1 MIGPVSGTGRA
12 MMASLQQ
19 AMSKGMPP
27 DQAIQYVKGMATQ
40 GVAPLADLYAMMN
53 QFQRLKQQ
61 QVQPPQT
68 PPTIKDQLNMADQQQ
83 QMQAQQGGIA
93 GMQAPPPAGQPMDR
107 GLGAI
112 DAGRMEYPQFAG
124 GGIVAFAR
132 GGNEGLDS
140 EEDFSDMGYGAA
152 RARLTALIKEAED
165 AGQIERAAQLRM
177 QRDKL
182 SGGVRQAG
190 YLSEGARR
198 SMGLPVETSEPTTPA
213 QPVAPAVSQ
222 SAVPTDGAANPFSFD
237 QNLAEAKINPFGQ
250 VIRQEPPAQQIVP
263 TIRPEQKPAAERRPT
278 GPKTD
283 RFSQFEMERPDL
295 AEIRRERE
303 ERQKATKTGAYSQ
316 ADADLAAY
324 IKEQKDQGAD
334 QKQAY
339 RNFWV
344 MTGASLMANKS
355 PYFLSALGESVR
367 DNYGGLVKDL
377 KGLKDDAKQLRLQ
390 EIQLRRA
397 QEQAMESG
405 SREDQQ
411 RYDSLLNDFRNTNYG
426 IEKARSDIEQKVLE
440 RNHETALANLRAGGQ
455 YDMADMATKLWFS
468 AEGETDPA
476 KKKALL
482 DQYQRTLGAAT
493 EITRATTAGG
503 AGAASREEI
512 AVANAVQKRKEQ
524 SDYKRNERVYF
535 SDSATPEEKAAAK
548 ARMDEMERKAATDA
562 ASILGISTSGS
573 SGYVPSIGSGT
584 GGGPYS
590 TSGW

>member
-124 GGIVAFAR
+124 GGIV
-132 GGNEGLDS
+132 GGVVALAGGGDPREVAQEQL
-140 EEDFSDMGYGAA
+140 
-152 RARLTALIKEAED
+152 LALIDEAEQSGD
-165 AGQIERAAQLRM
+165 FNTATVLRGQLRRM
-177 QRDKL
+177 LTGDP
-182 SGGVRQAG
+182 S
-190 YLSEGARR
+190 
-198 SMGLPVETSEPTTPA
+198 SM
-213 QPVAPAVSQ
+213 APASRDIGETVRSSVAKSRPYLNKPEAVQDATPQATSSQ

-237 QNLAEAKINPFGQ
+237 QNLAGAKINPFGQ
-250 VIRQEPPAQQIVP
+250 VLRQEPPAQQIVP

-283 RFSQFEMERPDL
+283 RFSQFEMDRPDL

-303 ERQKATKTGAYSQ
+303 ERQKSTKTGAYSQ

-324 IKEQKDQGAD
+324 LKEQKDQGAD
-334 QKQAY
+334 EKQAY

-344 MTGASLMANKS
+344 MTGASLMASKS
-355 PYFLSALGESVR
+355 PYFLSALGESVK

-411 RYDSLLNDFRNTNYG
+411 RYDSLLNDFRNTNYS
-426 IEKARSDIEQKVLE
+426 IEKARVDLEQQVLE

-512 AVANAVQKRKEQ
+512 AVANAVQKRKEK
-524 SDYKRNERVYF
+524 SDYMRQERMYR
-535 SDSATPEEKAAAK
+535 SPDTTPEQKAAAK
-548 ARMDEMERKAATDA
+548 AQMDDMERKAREDA

>member
-124 GGIVAFAR
+124 GGIVAFAE
-132 GGNEGLDS
+132 GGMGLTKPYEFNDDLEAQVPSFMNE
-140 EEDFSDMGYGAA
+140 DMDIVSFVRKQMPNFDTLSADQKAQVLKQFEPVYMRARAA
-152 RARLTALIKEAED
+152 RNTLVER
-165 AGQIERAAQLRM
+165 GRAANETP
-177 QRDKL
+177 KPG
-182 SGGVRQAG
+182 SVNFTEAGGII
-190 YLSEGARR
+190 
-198 SMGLPVETSEPTTPA
+198 P
-213 QPVAPAVSQ
+213 
-222 SAVPTDGAANPFSFD
+222 AANPFD
-237 QNLAEAKINPFGQ
+237 EGA
-250 VIRQEPPAQQIVP
+250 PPAQQVVP
-263 TIRPEQKPAAERRPT
+263 TPKPQAKPVAERRPT

-324 IKEQKDQGAD
+324 LKEQKDQGAD
-334 QKQAY
+334 EKQAY

-344 MTGASLMANKS
+344 MTGASLMASKS

-411 RYDSLLNDFRNTNYG
+411 RYETLFERYQNTNYS

>member
-124 GGIVAFAR
+124 GGIVAFSAGGTGSTKPYEFNDDLEAQVPSFMNEDMDIVSFVRKQMPNFDTLSADQKAQVLKQFEPVYMRAR
-132 GGNEGLDS
+132 
-140 EEDFSDMGYGAA
+140 AA
-152 RARLTALIKEAED
+152 RNTLEQRGV
-165 AGQIERAAQLRM
+165 AG
-177 QRDKL
+177 
-182 SGGVRQAG
+182 
-190 YLSEGARR
+190 
-198 SMGLPVETSEPTTPA
+198 PVEA
-213 QPVAPAVSQ
+213 APAPLSSEKPAPDMPFRATSPFASPDENLQGVFSQ
-222 SAVPTDGAANPFSFD
+222 MATRPATPPV
-237 QNLAEAKINPFGQ
+237 QEA
-250 VIRQEPPAQQIVP
+250 
-263 TIRPEQKPAAERRPT
+263 KPAAPARPRVAQT
-278 GPKTD
+278 APKGDVFT
-283 RFSQFEMERPDL
+283 QYEMETPDL
-295 AEIRRERE
+295 AKIRAERE

-324 IKEQKDQGAD
+324 IKEQKDKGGD
-334 QKQAY
+334 EKQAY

-355 PYFLSALGESVR
+355 PSFLGALGESVKE
-367 DNYGGLVKDL
+367 NYGGLVRDL
-377 KGLKDDAKQLRLQ
+377 KTLKDESKQLRLQ

-405 SREDQQ
+405 SQADQD
-411 RYDSLLNDFRNTNYG
+411 RFDVLNERARNTNFKILEARVG
-426 IEKARSDIEQKVLE
+426 IQQKVLD
-440 RNHETALANLRAGGQ
+440 RQHDLTLAELRRYGNEKAV
-455 YDMADMATKLWFS
+455 DELNKLWKDAIS
-468 AEGETDPA
+468 ETDPS
-476 KKKALL
+476 KKEQKM
-482 DQYQRTLGAAT
+482 DYYEQYREAMRQNT
-493 EITRATTAGG
+493 IATTAGG
-503 AGAASREEI
+503 VSAEIRADIAADTRLANLAKNPMYSRMQRLAQNAKTEKERDDALQAMRVMEAQAVGTMGAGPRI
-512 AVANAVQKRKEQ
+512 AQDQ
-524 SDYKRNERVYF
+524 G
-535 SDSATPEEKAAAK
+535 
-548 ARMDEMERKAATDA
+548 
-562 ASILGISTSGS
+562 L
-573 SGYVPSIGSGT
+573 T
-584 GGGPYS
+584 GGAYTGPYS
-590 TSGW
+590 SSGWDQ

>member
-1 MIGPVSGTGRA
+1 
-12 MMASLQQ
+12 MMQSLQQ

-27 DQAIQYVKGMATQ
+27 EQAIQYVKGMATQ

-68 PPTIKDQLNMADQQQ
+68 PPTIKDQLNMAEQQQ

-124 GGIVAFAR
+124 GGIVAFAE
-132 GGNEGLDS
+132 GGMGSTKPYEFNDDLEAQVPSFMNE
-140 EEDFSDMGYGAA
+140 DMDIVSFVRKQMPNFDTLSADQKAQVLKQFEPVYMRARAA
-152 RARLTALIKEAED
+152 RNTLVERGRVANEAPKPGSVNFTE
-165 AGQIERAAQLRM
+165 AGGII
-177 QRDKL
+177 
-182 SGGVRQAG
+182 
-190 YLSEGARR
+190 
-198 SMGLPVETSEPTTPA
+198 P
-213 QPVAPAVSQ
+213 
-222 SAVPTDGAANPFSFD
+222 AANPFD
-237 QNLAEAKINPFGQ
+237 EGA
-250 VIRQEPPAQQIVP
+250 PPAQQVVP
-263 TIRPEQKPAAERRPT
+263 APKPQAKPVAERRPT

-303 ERQKATKTGAYSQ
+303 ERQKSTKTGAYSQ

-324 IKEQKDQGAD
+324 LKEQKDQGAD
-334 QKQAY
+334 EKQAY

-344 MTGASLMANKS
+344 MTGASLMASKS
-355 PYFLSALGESVR
+355 PYFLSALGESVK

-411 RYDSLLNDFRNTNYG
+411 RYDSLLNDFRNTNYS
-426 IEKARSDIEQKVLE
+426 IEKARVDLEQQVLE

-455 YDMADMATKLWFS
+455 YDLADMATKLWFS

-512 AVANAVQKRKEQ
+512 AVANAVQKRKDQ
-524 SDYKRNERVYF
+524 SDYKRQERIYR
-535 SDSATPEEKAAAK
+535 SPDTKPADKAAAK
-548 ARMDEMERKAATDA
+548 AQMDDMERKAREDA

-573 SGYVPSIGSGT
+573 SGYVPSIDSGT

>member
-40 GVAPLADLYAMMN
+40 GVAPLTDLYAMMN

-68 PPTIKDQLNMADQQQ
+68 PPTIKDQLNMAEQQQ

-93 GMQAPPPAGQPMDR
+93 GMQAPAPQGEPMDR

-124 GGIVAFAR
+124 GGVVGGVVALADGGLPSPYEFNDDLEAQVPSFMKRDMDIVSFVREQMPNFDALSPEQKQQVLKQFEPVYMRAR
-132 GGNEGLDS
+132 
-140 EEDFSDMGYGAA
+140 AA
-152 RARLTALIKEAED
+152 RNTLVERGRATNEAPKPGSINFTE
-165 AGQIERAAQLRM
+165 AGGII
-177 QRDKL
+177 
-182 SGGVRQAG
+182 
-190 YLSEGARR
+190 
-198 SMGLPVETSEPTTPA
+198 P
-213 QPVAPAVSQ
+213 
-222 SAVPTDGAANPFSFD
+222 AANPFD
-237 QNLAEAKINPFGQ
+237 EGVPA
-250 VIRQEPPAQQIVP
+250 AQQVVP
-263 TIRPEQKPAAERRPT
+263 APKPQTKPLAERRPA

-324 IKEQKDQGAD
+324 LKEQKDQGAD
-334 QKQAY
+334 EKQAY

-344 MTGASLMANKS
+344 MTGASLMASKS
-355 PYFLSALGESVR
+355 PYFLSALGESVKE
-367 DNYGGLVKDL
+367 NYGGLVKDL
-377 KGLKDDAKQLRLQ
+377 KNLKDDAKQLRLQ

-411 RYDSLLNDFRNTNYG
+411 RYDSLLNDFRNTNYS

-440 RNHETALANLRAGGQ
+440 RNHETALASLRAGGQ
-455 YDMADMATKLWFS
+455 YDMADMATKLWFA

-482 DQYQRTLGAAT
+482 DQYQRTLGAAA
-493 EITRATTAGG
+493 EITQATTAGG
-503 AGAASREEI
+503 ASAASREEI
-512 AVANAVQKRKEQ
+512 AITDAVIKRKEQ
-524 SDYKRNERVYF
+524 SDYKRQERIYR
-535 SDSATPEEKAAAK
+535 SPDTTPEQKAAAK
-548 ARMDEMERKAATDA
+548 AQMDDMERKAREDA